1 MSEKAEG
8 GQASKSLTEL
18 IGHALM
24 DEQFRNTLFQNR
36 AQATKGYDL
45 TETDRMA
52 LDKLKREDLEQH
64 AEVFG
69 SASQVAVAIK
79 IVVKGTF

>member
-1 MSEKAEG
+1 MSEKAQG
-8 GQASKSLTEL
+8 GQASKGLTEL

-24 DEQFRNTLFQNR
+24 DEQFRNTLFENR

-45 TETDRMA
+45 TETDRTA
-52 LDKLKREDLEQH
+52 LEKLKREDLEQH

-79 IVVKGTF
+79 VVVKGTF

>member
-1 MSEKAEG
+1 MSEKAQE

-24 DEQFRNTLFQNR
+24 DEQFRNTLFENR

-45 TETDRMA
+45 TETDRIA
-52 LDKLKREDLEQH
+52 LEKLKREDLEQH

-69 SASQVAVAIK
+69 SASQVGVSIK
-79 IVVKGTF
+79 IVIKGTF